1 MESRSSQPS
10 DLARVVFHELQ
21 RRYDESSEGDAAC
34 PSLEV
39 LTNLFEMMF
48 FASMSTEEGESIR
61 FHVVYLDPDIPDAH
75 LEAMP
80 PADRWT
86 TVRFGESIPAT
97 IPNLVKLAM
106 ASDPRTSSLALYH
119 DADGRLFVWGLVDQG
134 NRYYDFITHA
144 AWPSGYERPGL
155 FQASIIGVGRLS
167 ADIGYERIAELWMDT
182 LRSIPHDV
190 LADGPIRDSLQPGIR
205 SFVDAVHGGLP
216 EGIYERRPD
225 RDTSLTGA
233 WLSSLSGLLLR
244 VRSLRHG
251 GAVLITPD
259 TSRRGLDI
267 KYGIE
272 YPRLRSALREA
283 ALLRIR
289 EAHARDQIAEEYL
302 ERGAEEI
309 PVGLYR
315 EEVICSHQWEKH
327 QNELDGTIGFIS
339 LLTRVDGLVLMDNN
353 LDVHGFGVMIGSGED
368 PPEVYIAGDSRATQ
382 SELRG
387 LDPNH
392 FGSRH
397 RSMMRYCAHNPGS
410 VGFVFSQDG
419 DVRAMTEVR
428 GRVVMWEPIRLIRLQ
443 YLTR

>member
-1 MESRSSQPS
+1 MGSRSSQPS
-10 DLARVVFHELQ
+10 DLAQVVFHELQ
-21 RRYDESSEGDAAC
+21 RRYYESSEGDAAC

-39 LTNLFEMMF
+39 LTNLFEMMY
-48 FASMSTEEGESIR
+48 FASMSTEEGEPIR

-75 LEAMP
+75 LAAMS

-86 TVRFGESIPAT
+86 SVRFGESIPAT

-106 ASDPRTSSLALYH
+106 ASDPRTSSLALYR
-119 DADGRLFVWGLVDQG
+119 DAAGHLLVWGLVDQG
-134 NRYYDFITHA
+134 NRYHDYITHA
-144 AWPSGYERPGL
+144 VGRSYERPGL
-155 FQASIIGVGRLS
+155 FQANIIGIGRLS
-167 ADIGYERIAELWMDT
+167 ADIGYERIAELWMDS

-190 LADGPIRDSLQPGIR
+190 LAEGPIRDSLQPGIR
-205 SFVDAVHGGLP
+205 SFIDAVRGGLP
-216 EGIYERRPD
+216 EGVYERPLD
-225 RDTSLTGA
+225 RDTSLTGE
-233 WLSSLSGLLLR
+233 WLSSLSRLLLR
-244 VRSLRHG
+244 VQSLRHG

-267 KYGIE
+267 KYAVE
-272 YPRLRSALREA
+272 YPRFRSALQED
-283 ALLRIR
+283 ALFRIR
-289 EAHARDQIAEEYL
+289 EANARDKIAEEYL

-315 EEVICSHQWEKH
+315 EQVIRSHQWEKR

-368 PPEVYIAGDSRATQ
+368 PSEVYIAGDSRATQ
-382 SELRG
+382 SEWRG
-387 LDPNH
+387 LDPDH
-392 FGSRH
+392 YGSRH

-428 GRVVMWEPIRLIRLQ
+428 GRVVMWENLRLRRLQ